1 MTLLELTSLTDRFV
15 APKPVDNSRL
25 GIKVM
30 PWVNIQEA
38 VDAVVSRLV
47 SALMAA
53 VNVPWTDFS
62 SAPLVATPRLSA
74 ACSLMT
80 ERRTMRR
87 GRNTILFRIIL

>member
-47 SALMAA
+47 SALTAS
-53 VNVPWTDFS
+53 VNVAWTDSS
-62 SAPLVATPRLSA
+62 SAPIVATPRLNA
-74 ACSLMT
+74 ACSSIT
-80 ERRTMRR
+80 ERRTMQRR
-87 GRNTILFRIIL
+87 